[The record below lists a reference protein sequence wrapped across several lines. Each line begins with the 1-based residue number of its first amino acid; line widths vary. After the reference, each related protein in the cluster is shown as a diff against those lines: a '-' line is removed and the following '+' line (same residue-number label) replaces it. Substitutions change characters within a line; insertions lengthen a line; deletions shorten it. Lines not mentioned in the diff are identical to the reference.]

1 MIQLP
6 DNCINKER
14 LYLLLLE
21 RRPLIISEILEKGNT
36 AIRSDIFIER
46 NEDGEV
52 KFGYTDTYH
61 GKEYANYA
69 IDTSDS
75 SIRSLEIDLQGRVR
89 IERFALE
96 CLTFQD
102 LVNYGAIDET
112 RLVYVMTYDVSPEN
126 SYHLDYDLVGVY
138 DSFDALTKQFTI
150 FDESGEYHRYSDLS
164 LIRVEA
170 IQLNTLSQSLQDSD
184 E

>member
-6 DNCINKER
+6 HNCINKER

-46 NEDGEV
+46 NEDGEL

-61 GKEYANYA
+61 GREYTNYA
-69 IDTSDS
+69 IDTSNLC
-75 SIRSLEIDLQGRVR
+75 IRGLTFNLQGRVR

-96 CLTFQD
+96 CLTFKD
-102 LVNYGAIDET
+102 LVDYGVIDET
-112 RLVYVMTYDVSPEN
+112 RLVYVMTYDASPEY
-126 SYHLDYDLVGVY
+126 SYHCNDELVGVY
-138 DSFDALTKQFTI
+138 DSFNALINQFAI
-150 FDESGEYHRYSDLS
+150 FDASKEYHRYSDLS
-164 LIRVEA
+164 LIRIEA
-170 IQLNTLSQSLQDSD
+170 IRLNTLSQSLQDRV
-184 E
+184 

>member
-6 DNCINKER
+6 DSCINKER

-52 KFGYTDTYH
+52 KFGYTDTYR
-61 GKEYANYA
+61 GREYTNYA
-69 IDTSDS
+69 IDTSNLC
-75 SIRSLEIDLQGRVR
+75 IRGLTFSLQGQVR

-96 CLTFQD
+96 CLTFKD
-102 LVNYGAIDET
+102 LVDYGVIDET
-112 RLVYVMTYDVSPEN
+112 RLVYVMTYDASPEY
-126 SYHLDYDLVGVY
+126 SYHCNDELVGVY
-138 DSFDALTKQFTI
+138 DSFEALTNQFAI
-150 FDESGEYHRYSDLS
+150 FDESGEYHRYSDAS
-164 LIRVEA
+164 LIHIEA
-170 IQLNTLSQSLQDSD
+170 IQLNTLSQSLQDRV
-184 E
+184 

>member
-6 DNCINKER
+6 DSCINKER

-21 RRPLIISEILEKGNT
+21 RRPLVISEILEKGNT

-46 NEDGEV
+46 TEDGEL

-61 GKEYANYA
+61 GREYANYA
-69 IDTSDS
+69 IDTTNLC
-75 SIRSLEIDLQGRVR
+75 IRGLTFNLQGQVR

-96 CLTFQD
+96 CLTFKD
-102 LVNYGAIDET
+102 LVDYGVIDET
-112 RLVYVMTYDVSPEN
+112 RLVYVMTYDASPEY
-126 SYHLDYDLVGVY
+126 SYHLNDELVGVY
-138 DSFDALTKQFTI
+138 DSFEALTNQFAI
-150 FDESGEYHRYSDLS
+150 FDASKEYHRYSDLS
-164 LIRVEA
+164 LIRIEA
-170 IQLNTLSQSLQDSD
+170 IRLNTLSPSLLYSD